1 MDDNR
6 KKDEGRREG
15 LQIDLPEDERKGER
29 RGRER
34 RTKERIGV
42 KMWIRNI
49 DGDAS
54 YFHQTGNLSASGMYI
69 LAPSPQ
75 KQGNVIDLE
84 FQVPGTKHLIT
95 CPAEIVAS
103 KNDGEFYGLSVRF
116 LQMQAQDRKMIESA
130 MNDLISEFWFLTE

>member
-1 MDDNR
+1 MADNR
-6 KKDEGRREG
+6 REENGRREG
-15 LQIDLPEDERKGER
+15 LQIDLPEDDRKGER
-29 RGRER
+29 RTKER

-75 KQGNVIDLE
+75 QRGNVIDLE
-84 FQVPGTKHLIT
+84 FQVPGTKHLIS
-95 CPAEIVAS
+95 CAAEIVAS

-116 LQMQAQDRKMIESA
+116 LQMKAQDKKVIESA
-130 MNDLISEFWFLTE
+130 MNELISEFWFLAE